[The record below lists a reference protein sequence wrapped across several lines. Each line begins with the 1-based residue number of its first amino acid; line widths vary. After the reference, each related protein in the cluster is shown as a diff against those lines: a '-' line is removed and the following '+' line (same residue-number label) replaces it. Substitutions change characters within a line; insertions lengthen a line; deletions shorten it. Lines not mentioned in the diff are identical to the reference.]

1 MLFHLKAFK
10 NNCLVVPTAFIF
22 HIFVKIESL
31 FRAILQ
37 VNHAYLT
44 ALELQ
49 IIHIQ
54 WHVGI
59 CECSG
64 VFKHLLNLY
73 LRTRMYFVIK
83 NSNVNVKQKNVY
95 SSYTMS
101 KHNL

>member
-1 MLFHLKAFK
+1 MLSHLKAFK

-64 VFKHLLNLY
+64 VFKHLNLY

-83 NSNVNVKQKNVY
+83 NSNVNVKQKNVN